1 MPSNE
6 ADIRNAALVTRLRV
20 PSDTEE
26 VMKSWD
32 TLRAYLLDGGRGSLA
47 RDIFES
53 ILSHIDEEREE
64 AADRI
69 ETLEAAL
76 KQCQSVLA
84 MFIHPDTI
92 METTVLNAYT
102 LATAA
107 EAKARSLLPTKV
119 PADLKPFTFAD
130 PARQAEWERQRKERG
145 E

>member
-1 MPSNE
+1 MGSE
-6 ADIRNAALVTRLRV
+6 IVQRLRKYR
-20 PSDTEE
+20 PTDDWGQPCQHTIC
-26 VMKSWD
+26 D
-32 TLRAYLLDGGRGSLA
+32 
-47 RDIFES
+47 
-53 ILSHIDEEREE
+53 E
-64 AADRI
+64 AADHI
-69 ETLEAAL
+69 EALEAAL

-107 EAKARSLLPTKV
+107 EAKARSLLPTTV
-119 PADLKPFTFAD
+119 PADDKPFTFAD